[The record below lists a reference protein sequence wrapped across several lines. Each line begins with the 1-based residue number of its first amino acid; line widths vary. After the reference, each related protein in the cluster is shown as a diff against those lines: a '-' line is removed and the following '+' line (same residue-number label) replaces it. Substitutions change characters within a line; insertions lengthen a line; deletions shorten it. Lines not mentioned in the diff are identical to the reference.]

1 MSNPLVL
8 SLRLPSI
15 VQAPLQPECWLS
27 RAATVAPNTTAF
39 GVKIVTLRVCA
50 RRDIAMMFRAM
61 GAKTLFRA

>member
-1 MSNPLVL
+1 
-8 SLRLPSI
+8 
-15 VQAPLQPECWLS
+15 LQPEYWLS